1 MKDIAFERGKKILA
15 EEGGGGGGGRRERKG
30 TVNLARAS
38 EQLFSTLPR
47 ATYGVHCETQFEVK
61 GNF

>member
-15 EEGGGGGGGRRERKG
+15 EEGGGGRRRERKG

-47 ATYGVHCETQFEVK
+47 ATHGVHCETQFEVK

>member
-1 MKDIAFERGKKILA
+1 MKDIALREARKFWRKRG
-15 EEGGGGGGGRRERKG
+15 GRRRERKG

-47 ATYGVHCETQFEVK
+47 ATHGVHCETQFEVK

>member
-1 MKDIAFERGKKILA
+1 MKSSYDKENSGGS
-15 EEGGGGGGGRRERKG
+15 GGGGGGGGRRRERKG

-47 ATYGVHCETQFEVK
+47 ATQGVHCETQFEVK